1 MAKTEKRSTATDYLL
16 AEFFAV
22 GLLSSLYLLIF
33 DVLLRA
39 LAPLHWAIL
48 LVFMIIAV
56 VLFVLARAKG
66 IGKAYL
72 GLGMISTL
80 MVLAML
86 GDAALG
92 LPLSKAHV
100 PGVANLG
107 WNYLFGFGA
116 PGTGSTFS
124 VSFAFTLM
132 LVSLVVLAAL
142 SYAIYKRES

>member
-1 MAKTEKRSTATDYLL
+1 MEQHNSTLYYLL
-16 AEFFAV
+16 MEFFAV
-22 GLLSSLYLLIF
+22 GILSSLYLLAF
-33 DVLLRA
+33 DSVLRA
-39 LAPLHWAIL
+39 MALLHWVIL
-48 LVFMIIAV
+48 LLFIILAL
-56 VLFVLARAKG
+56 VLYALARIRK

-72 GLGMISTL
+72 GLSIISTL

-100 PGVANLG
+100 PGVPNLG

-116 PGTGSTFS
+116 PGTGSAFN

-132 LVSLVVLAAL
+132 FSSLIVLAAL
-142 SYAIYKRES
+142 SYVAYKRNS